1 MKRERITEIAEIL
14 DKRGKLTLEQLE
26 EYFPNVSQMT
36 LRRDL
41 FQLEEEG
48 KIIRVRGGAMSVRE
62 VQKTSGEPYTKK
74 TTMHTDEKIVIAQK
88 AAELIDEGATLFLDG
103 GTTALYLAK
112 EMPDRPYNVLTNG
125 LAVATELAKKKN
137 VVVNLLGGQLIKENL
152 ATASAFSSLYFTD
165 TNFEIAIISA
175 AAFTLENGFSCS
187 SQVEAELLRVVCKKA
202 KFLYMMLD
210 SSKIGKIKPYTFARA
225 EDINVLITDDVFPEG
240 LKDDFKAKNQ
250 GEFYYCSTKGQK
262 CHSDVTYPSDK
273 DIYFVFGKE
282 SHGLPEPLLK
292 DNYDRCIRI
301 PMLGFVRSLN
311 LSNSVAVIV
320 YEALRQMNYP
330 DLTNQGQLTGRLD

>member
-1 MKRERITEIAEIL
+1 MKRERISEIAEIL

-88 AAELIDEGATLFLDG
+88 AAELIDEGASLFLDG

-112 EMPDRPYNVLTNG
+112 EMPDIYCNVFTNG

-137 VVVNLLGGQLIKENL
+137 VMVHLLGGQLIKENL

-165 TNFEIAIISA
+165 TNFEVAIISA

-187 SQVEAELLRVVCKKA
+187 TQVEAELLRVVCKKA

-210 SSKIGKIKPYTFARA
+210 SSKIGKIKPYTFARI
-225 EDINVLITDDVFPEG
+225 EDINVLITDQDFPDH
-240 LKDDFKAKNQ
+240 LKDEFKEMNI
-250 GEFYYCSTKGQK
+250 
-262 CHSDVTYPSDK
+262 V
-273 DIYFVFGKE
+273 
-282 SHGLPEPLLK
+282 
-292 DNYDRCIRI
+292 
-301 PMLGFVRSLN
+301 
-311 LSNSVAVIV
+311 VI
-320 YEALRQMNYP
+320 
-330 DLTNQGQLTGRLD
+330 

>member
-1 MKRERITEIAEIL
+1 MKRDRIAEIAELL
-14 DKRGKLTLEQLE
+14 DKRGKLSLEQLE
-26 EYFPNVSQMT
+26 EYFPRVSQMT

-74 TTMHTDEKIVIAQK
+74 TTIHTDEKIEIAQK
-88 AAELIDEGATLFLDG
+88 AAGLLDEGSSIFLDG
-103 GTTALYLAK
+103 GSTALYLAK
-112 EMPDRPYNVLTNG
+112 EMPDKKYIVFTNG

-152 ATASAFSSLYFTD
+152 ATASSFSSLYFTD
-165 TNFEIAIISA
+165 TNFELAIISS
-175 AAFTLENGFSCS
+175 AAFTPENGFSCS

-225 EDINVLITDDVFPEG
+225 EDINVLITDNDFPEA
-240 LKDDFKAKNQ
+240 LKEKFKAMNI
-250 GEFYYCSTKGQK
+250 
-262 CHSDVTYPSDK
+262 V
-273 DIYFVFGKE
+273 
-282 SHGLPEPLLK
+282 
-292 DNYDRCIRI
+292 
-301 PMLGFVRSLN
+301 
-311 LSNSVAVIV
+311 VI
-320 YEALRQMNYP
+320 
-330 DLTNQGQLTGRLD
+330 

>member
-1 MKRERITEIAEIL
+1 MKRERISEIAEIL

-88 AAELIDEGATLFLDG
+88 AAELIDEGASLFLDG

-112 EMPDRPYNVLTNG
+112 EMPDVYCNVFTNG

-137 VVVNLLGGQLIKENL
+137 VMVHLLGGQLIKENL

-187 SQVEAELLRVVCKKA
+187 TQVEAELLRVVCKKA

-210 SSKIGKIKPYTFARA
+210 SSKIGRIKSYTFARP
-225 EDINVLITDDVFPEG
+225 EDINVLITDQDFPDS
-240 LKDDFKAKNQ
+240 LKDKFK
-250 GEFYYCSTKGQK
+250 EM
-262 CHSDVTYPSDK
+262 
-273 DIYFVFGKE
+273 DIV
-282 SHGLPEPLLK
+282 
-292 DNYDRCIRI
+292 
-301 PMLGFVRSLN
+301 
-311 LSNSVAVIV
+311 VI
-320 YEALRQMNYP
+320 
-330 DLTNQGQLTGRLD
+330 